1 MKARLR
7 QTAGALG
14 LAAALIGSAS
24 CGDTSL
30 GKSPSIL
37 VIDQLLGSNTATP
50 NQFGGTMQSDIA
62 FKGSR
67 VEDLGQ
73 VGLRMTIKDLGN
85 PGAESG
91 PTPLNQI
98 LVNRYHVAY
107 RRADGRNTPGVDV
120 PYPFDGAITMTV
132 TESAQ
137 LISFTIV
144 RVQAKL
150 EPPLSNLIGLG
161 GGLVLG
167 TIADV
172 TFYGHDLAGN
182 PVQQTGSIFINFADW
197 ADPE

>member
-1 MKARLR
+1 MKGTLR
-7 QTAGALG
+7 HTAGAIG
-14 LAAALIGSAS
+14 MAAALIGAGS

-30 GKSPSIL
+30 GKSPAIL
-37 VIDQLLGSNTATP
+37 VIDQMLGANTATP
-50 NQFGGTMQSDIA
+50 NQFGGTMQSDII

-73 VGLRMTIKDLGN
+73 VGLRMMIKDLGN
-85 PGAESG
+85 PGAESS
-91 PTPLNQI
+91 PSPLNQI
-98 LVNRYHVAY
+98 VVNRYRVSY
-107 RRADGRNTPGVDV
+107 RRADGRNVPGVDV
-120 PYPFDGAITMTV
+120 PYPFDGAITLTV

-150 EPPLSNLIGLG
+150 DPPLSSLGNLG

-172 TFYGHDLAGN
+172 TFYGHDMAGN

>member
-1 MKARLR
+1 MKGTLR
-7 QTAGALG
+7 RTAIAVG
-14 LAAALIGSAS
+14 LATVLIGSAS

-37 VIDQLLGSNTATP
+37 IIDQLLGANTSTP
-50 NQFGGTMQSDIA
+50 NQFGGTMQSDVLM
-62 FKGSR
+62 KGSIF
-67 VEDLGQ
+67 EDLGQ

-91 PTPLNQI
+91 PSPLNQI
-98 LVNRYHVAY
+98 LINRYRVAY
-107 RRADGRNTPGVDV
+107 RRADGRNMPGVDV
-120 PYPFDGAITMTV
+120 PYPFDGAITLTV

-137 LISFTIV
+137 LMSFTIV

-150 EPPLSNLIGLG
+150 EAPLSLLVNHG
-161 GGLVLG
+161 GAGAIS

-182 PVQQTGSIFINFADW
+182 AIQQTGSIGINFADW